1 LNELCASIKLLLL
14 RLLRRLRLRRRQ
26 TRSLRAPML
35 QPVHKRQHKRRQ
47 RLSTAKSQL
56 PLPQSMQTQQTQ
68 PERSDLHQTTSVAKA
83 LTLSE

>member
-35 QPVHKRQHKRRQ
+35 QPVHKRQHKQ